1 MLSFCTCV
9 PQITI
14 IWCMV
19 PEIWSATD
27 IIFCHFGSFFALW
40 PYEQPKSIKILK
52 KGKTCLEILSF
63 YTCDHKWQS
72 HVQFLRYGAW
82 LTLFFVIL
90 PIFFPFTQLITQ
102 KIKTLKERKK
112 CLLILLFYTCV
123 PKIIWCMVPEIWS
136 ATDTFFII
144 VDHFLPG
151 YSSTN
156 PENQNF
162 EKMKRRNAQKYHHF
176 TQVYHNDNHMMYGSW
191 DMKQDRQ
198 NLSSFWA
205 TFCPLTPL
213 KTTKFLKKWK
223 KKAWRYHHSTQV
235 HQKSW
240 SYALLFLRYSKW
252 RM

>member
-1 MLSFCTCV
+1 MTITCT
-9 PQITI
+9 
-14 IWCMV
+14 V
-19 PEIWSATD
+19 PE
-27 IIFCHFGSFFALW
+27 
-40 PYEQPKSIKILK
+40 
-52 KGKTCLEILSF
+52 
-63 YTCDHKWQS
+63 
-72 HVQFLRYGAW
+72 YGAW

-90 PIFFPFTQLITQ
+90 PIFFPFTQLTTQ

-112 CLLILLFYTCV
+112 CLVILLFYTCV
-123 PKIIWCMVPEIWS
+123 PQIIWCMVPEIWS
-136 ATDTFFII
+136 ATDTFFVI

-162 EKMKRRNAQKYHHF
+162 EKMKRRNAQKYF
-176 TQVYHNDNHMMYGSW
+176 
-191 DMKQDRQ
+191 
-198 NLSSFWA
+198 LSFWA

-223 KKAWRYHHSTQV
+223 KKKAWRYHHSTQV

-240 SYALLFLRYSKW
+240 SYAILFLRYSKW

>member
-1 MLSFCTCV
+1 MTITCT
-9 PQITI
+9 
-14 IWCMV
+14 V
-19 PEIWSATD
+19 PE
-27 IIFCHFGSFFALW
+27 
-40 PYEQPKSIKILK
+40 
-52 KGKTCLEILSF
+52 
-63 YTCDHKWQS
+63 
-72 HVQFLRYGAW
+72 YGAW

-90 PIFFPFTQLITQ
+90 PIFFPFTQLTTQ

-112 CLLILLFYTCV
+112 CLVILLFYTCV
-123 PKIIWCMVPEIWS
+123 PQIIWCMVPEIWS
-136 ATDTFFII
+136 ATDTFFVI

-213 KTTKFLKKWK
+213 KATKFLKKWK

-240 SYALLFLRYSKW
+240 SYAILFLRYSKW